1 MKANIFLFFMGT
13 AGAGKSTMVNAFQS
27 WMFRQGYDAVTVNLD
42 PGGVNLPYSPDVDI
56 RDWVRLEDVMNEYN
70 LGPNGA
76 QVTSSDM
83 MYMRIEDIKESLEGF
98 RSDYFLV
105 DTPGQM
111 ELYAYREPTKDLL
124 RSISLGGGSAA
135 LFLYDPILAG
145 TPEGMV
151 SQLTLASSIK
161 YRLDMPFF
169 QALNKVDLLNDET
182 RDRIIGWMD
191 PDKLYQDL
199 ISPSPVTGRSFNS
212 MGPEIES
219 DHRAPGIDHNG
230 EDRNGDDHNGNDHQG
245 QQLDMIQPPRTTME
259 TELGINLF
267 RALEGTGESAKLVP
281 CSATTMEGLEDIYSM
296 VQASFMGGEDLDQ
309 G

>member
-1 MKANIFLFFMGT
+1 MKANIFLYFMGT

-42 PGGVNLPYSPDVDI
+42 PGGVHLPYNPDVDI
-56 RDWVRLEDVMNEYN
+56 RDWVRLEDIMDEYN

-83 MYMRIEDIKESLEGF
+83 MYMRVEDIRESLDGF

-124 RSISLGGGSAA
+124 RSISFGSSAA
-135 LFLYDPILAG
+135 LFFYDPILAG
-145 TPEGMV
+145 TPWGMV

-169 QALNKVDLLNDET
+169 QALNKVDLLDEET
-182 RDRIIGWMD
+182 KNRVLGWMD

-199 ISPSPVTGRSFNS
+199 TS
-212 MGPEIES
+212 MGYLGGGTS
-219 DHRAPGIDHNG
+219 SRDTGTAMGSHSN
-230 EDRNGDDHNGNDHQG
+230 DRTEWNEHGNDLTEGLGDDTVKE
-245 QQLDMIQPPRTTME
+245 QLTLTPPPRSNME
-259 TELGINLF
+259 IELGINLF
-267 RALEGTGESAKLVP
+267 RALEVTGESAKLIP